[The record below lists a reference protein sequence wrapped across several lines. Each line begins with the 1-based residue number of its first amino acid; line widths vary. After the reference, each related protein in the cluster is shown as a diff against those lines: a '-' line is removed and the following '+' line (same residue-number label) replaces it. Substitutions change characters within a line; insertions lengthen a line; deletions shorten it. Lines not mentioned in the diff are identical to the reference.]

1 MTRKPVIREIH
12 ARRETKKIENGNAG
26 PDNDLEPLV
35 G

>member
-1 MTRKPVIREIH
+1 MSLH
-12 ARRETKKIENGNAG
+12 RRYLRVGLGGITGGECFATG